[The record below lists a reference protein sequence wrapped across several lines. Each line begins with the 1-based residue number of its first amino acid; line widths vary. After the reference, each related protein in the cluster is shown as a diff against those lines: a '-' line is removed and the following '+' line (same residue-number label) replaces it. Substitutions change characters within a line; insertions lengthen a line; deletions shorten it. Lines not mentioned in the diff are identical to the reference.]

1 MGSETTLPYSLLLRR
16 FNNTLADPVTWWCRC
31 LYDLL
36 ASENPRKSAQLCP
49 PKGRQNA
56 LLLSLML
63 QMPDESDRRKQ
74 TKGSS
79 NCESGEKSGF
89 AAAAAAATQANTLL
103 STNRRSLLSPST
115 LLTTHSLPHTP
126 PSVHTHPLCQH
137 TGNIETTQMGVV
149 RGNDEMREQKR
160 GCERERTMIER
171 WMREDGWVV
180 QQPRSEDSF
189 QLLVRISQTFPELS
203 KKVFKEVLQSRF
215 KRSEI

>member
-1 MGSETTLPYSLLLRR
+1 M
-16 FNNTLADPVTWWCRC
+16 
-31 LYDLL
+31 YDLL

-89 AAAAAAATQANTLL
+89 AAAAAAATQTNTLL

-160 GCERERTMIER
+160 GCERERRMKEERKSKKKGERKNDDRKMGERR
-171 WMREDGWVV
+171 WMGSATTTERR
-180 QQPRSEDSF
+180 QFSTPR
-189 QLLVRISQTFPELS
+189 TY
-203 KKVFKEVLQSRF
+203 
-215 KRSEI
+215 